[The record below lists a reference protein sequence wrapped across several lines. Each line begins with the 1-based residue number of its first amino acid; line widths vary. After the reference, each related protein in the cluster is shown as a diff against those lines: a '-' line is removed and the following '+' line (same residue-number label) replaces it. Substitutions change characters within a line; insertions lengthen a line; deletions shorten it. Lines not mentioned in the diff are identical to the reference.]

1 MEISYAEGT
10 AIQLQD
16 AARDLNTRIKTLEQ
30 AQPLIPTDNE
40 ALTLRVK
47 ALEDEIVLLRAALE
61 PKS

>member
-10 AIQLQD
+10 TIQLQD
-16 AARDLNTRIKTLEQ
+16 AARDLNARIEKLEEVPADTQ
-30 AQPLIPTDNE
+30 TASLTD
-40 ALTLRVK
+40 RVK